1 MNEDKAVK
9 LWIDIGGIAETYL
22 DELEEEA
29 ANIAARAK
37 KIRRR
42 VKYGAIVTAAAS
54 VSAAVAFMVLRPRL
68 LSGGLRRAV

>member
-1 MNEDKAVK
+1 MKEEQAIK

-22 DELEEEA
+22 EELEEEA
-29 ANIAARAK
+29 AKIAARAI

-54 VSAAVAFMVLRPRL
+54 LSAAVAIVVLRPRFA
-68 LSGGLRRAV
+68 GGLRRAG